1 MIGQT
6 WMKWAV
12 LEAGTKTAS
21 KMLQKVVGT
30 VSSTWAD
37 TFLATTVIGFIQ
49 TTVGGL
55 MIWRNR
61 IPLFSH
67 PAQIIGCCIFGVL
80 AVASTALSF
89 GVFLHGG
96 EIGVNTFIITLSIVP
111 EALIDA
117 IFFKHKLT
125 LRELVGISVAIAG
138 GYVILGSPSLA
149 ELVHMPLWVWMSFDT
164 MFTIAIGQGVTR
176 QLKEVSPF
184 VKNFWG
190 GLIGLVICGYI
201 VIATGGLDI
210 HGQLPLKLLATS
222 AVIGLI
228 VVGMWSFSLMSYKG
242 GASIALKK
250 LVTNGVYLT
259 AATCAGALF
268 FGEKITSGTLIG
280 IILYFVAFALVD
292 GNTWKAITRK
302 NNHE

>member
-30 VSSTWAD
+30 VSSTWSD
-37 TFLATTVIGFIQ
+37 TFLAAAVIGFVQ
-49 TTVGGL
+49 TIFGGL

-67 PAQIIGCCIFGVL
+67 PTQIIGCCLFGLL
-80 AVASTALSF
+80 AVGSTALSF
-89 GVFLHGG
+89 GVFLNGG

-111 EALIDA
+111 EAFIDA

-125 LRELVGISVAIAG
+125 MRELIGISVAIIG

-149 ELVHMPLWVWMSFDT
+149 ELAHMPLWVWISFAT
-164 MFTIAIGQGVTR
+164 TLTIAIGQGVTR
-176 QLKEVSPF
+176 QLKDVSPF

-190 GLIGLVICGYI
+190 GLTGLVLCGCI
-201 VIATGGLDI
+201 VMVTGGFDM
-210 HGQLPLKLLATS
+210 HDQLPLKLLVTS

-268 FGEKITSGTLIG
+268 FGEKLTTGTWIG
-280 IILYFVAFALVD
+280 IMLYFVAFALVD
-292 GNTWKAITRK
+292 GSTWKALTRK
-302 NNHE
+302 K